1 MALGDGH
8 HICCQIASAEVTSLG
23 AICIVGMR
31 RSREGVAWNISTVF
45 MCHGA
50 ACIKGTRIMLLV
62 VLDALSDATDWIL
75 AQYPTLETDDIH
87 GDWVRSLGGAH

>member
-1 MALGDGH
+1 
-8 HICCQIASAEVTSLG
+8 
-23 AICIVGMR
+23 
-31 RSREGVAWNISTVF
+31 
-45 MCHGA
+45 
-50 ACIKGTRIMLLV
+50 MLLV